1 VHVRLKYPH
10 GAWHHQERKN
20 TKTYGHITSYKKKGR
35 SGHELISTL
44 PSSFARHSP
53 IAVSSFPI
61 GSIFSSSN
69 NAIYRTNNETAYEI
83 YSRPEYCITNICCH
97 CSIERTYG
105 IAIANYSLKQCVRS
119 RLNWDKFMKHSCK
132 R

>member
-1 VHVRLKYPH
+1 LVSSDLSKGKALKSLELHHEYTILCMFIFPYPH
-10 GAWHHQERKN
+10 GAWHPHERKN

-44 PSSFARHSP
+44 SSFARHSP

-69 NAIYRTNNETAYEI
+69 NAIYRTNNETA
-83 YSRPEYCITNICCH
+83 
-97 CSIERTYG
+97 
-105 IAIANYSLKQCVRS
+105 
-119 RLNWDKFMKHSCK
+119 
-132 R
+132 